1 MATQS
6 KVESVDWKKLLTDLF
21 IGTRKKQFISGAILI
36 IIAFLIHIRN
46 QNNGTES
53 LKLKPGQKDKKRVL
67 VLISIGWK
75 GQC

>member
-6 KVESVDWKKLLTDLF
+6 KVESVNWKNLFTDLF

-46 QNNGTES
+46 QNNGPDTM
-53 LKLKPGQKDKKRVL
+53 KLKPKDKDKKKVKNR
-67 VLISIGWK
+67 INIGW
-75 GQC
+75 

>member
-6 KVESVDWKKLLTDLF
+6 KVESVDWKSLLSDLF

-46 QNNGTES
+46 QNNGTDS
-53 LKLKPGQKDKKRVL
+53 LKLKPKEKDKKKVNL
-67 VLISIGWK
+67 NLI
-75 GQC
+75 